1 METNAAPT
9 EAVNTQ
15 SLDAAATLADMSMWS
30 LFLHAGTI
38 VQLVI
43 LGLIFASV
51 MSWVIIF
58 EKWSANKDCGL
69 IQSKAI
75 AQGIPNFKLSNRNSL

>member
-1 METNAAPT
+1 METTAAPT

-15 SLDAAATLADMSMWS
+15 SLDAAHSLADMSMWS
-30 LFLHAGTI
+30 LFWHAGTI

-43 LGLIFASV
+43 LGLVFASV

-58 EKWSANKDCGL
+58 EKWSK
-69 IQSKAI
+69 
-75 AQGIPNFKLSNRNSL
+75 FKTVKYKSDRF